1 VPARGYDRF
10 VANNDQPWQEA
21 MRAGLVG
28 RSEQPLNC
36 ELPPALLGGEVTPTH
51 RFFRRNHF
59 PIPELDPEAWRLS
72 VAGLVRETLSVSL
85 RDLREMPAQSLT
97 ATLECA
103 GNGRAL
109 FSPAPGGERWELGA
123 VSTAHWTGARLRDV
137 LDRAGVLPSARELIF
152 RGADGG
158 PLADLPEPIRFERS
172 LGVEDAMR
180 SGALLAY
187 EMNGDPLPIRHG
199 FPVRLVVPGW
209 YAVASVKWL
218 TEVEATDRP
227 FRGFF
232 QDSHYVYEWQRDGQT
247 EREPVRRQRVRAMI
261 IEPPDGSRIPSG
273 DVTVS
278 GVAWSGEAPVR
289 RVDVSAASASAT
301 SPPSWQRARLVGRPD
316 QFAWQRWEL
325 NLHDLPAGP
334 VCVRARAS
342 DAAGNDQ
349 LVTPEWNPLGYGGNF
364 VHEVAVTVGLRA
376 CGSAEDRL
384 EILRGEGHE
393 HRVGLDRHHPR
404 RGDRCGEVQLPAL
417 GAIESDRDGER
428 HA

>member
-1 VPARGYDRF
+1 MTGSWPGTISRGRRRCGPASS
-10 VANNDQPWQEA
+10 AA
-21 MRAGLVG
+21 ASS
-28 RSEQPLNC
+28 RSTASCRRPC
-36 ELPPALLGGEVTPTH
+36 SAARSPPTH

-85 RDLREMPAQSLT
+85 RDLREMPAQSIT

-187 EMNGDPLPIRHG
+187 EMNGDPLPVRHG

-261 IEPPDGSRIPSG
+261 VEPPDGSRIPSG

-289 RVDVSAASASAT
+289 RRRRERRQRIGNLAAALAASAA
-301 SPPSWQRARLVGRPD
+301 GRT
-316 QFAWQRWEL
+316 
-325 NLHDLPAGP
+325 AGP
-334 VCVRARAS
+334 VCLA
-342 DAAGNDQ
+342 
-349 LVTPEWNPLGYGGNF
+349 
-364 VHEVAVTVGLRA
+364 
-376 CGSAEDRL
+376 
-384 EILRGEGHE
+384 
-393 HRVGLDRHHPR
+393 
-404 RGDRCGEVQLPAL
+404 AL
-417 GAIESDRDGER
+417 GAEPARPARRAGVRAGARERRGRQRSAGHAGVESAGLRRQLRARGRGDGR
-428 HA
+428 LTRLRLGGRPSGDSRA

>member
-1 VPARGYDRF
+1 
-10 VANNDQPWQEA
+10 
-21 MRAGLVG
+21 
-28 RSEQPLNC
+28 
-36 ELPPALLGGEVTPTH
+36 
-51 RFFRRNHF
+51 
-59 PIPELDPEAWRLS
+59 
-72 VAGLVRETLSVSL
+72 
-85 RDLREMPAQSLT
+85 
-97 ATLECA
+97 
-103 GNGRAL
+103 
-109 FSPAPGGERWELGA
+109 
-123 VSTAHWTGARLRDV
+123 V

-187 EMNGDPLPIRHG
+187 EMNGDPLPVRHG

-261 IEPPDGSRIPSG
+261 VEPPDGSRIPSG

-316 QFAWQRWEL
+316 QFAWQHWEL